1 MPMSS
6 ANPTVQS
13 TAHKFLSAH
22 RSATLATVN
31 EKKKPDAATVFYIV
45 DEDLTIYFMTRIE
58 SRKFHNLEKQT
69 IVSMVITDEV
79 TMETIQLT
87 GAAERIEN
95 SKEESEALTKLWT
108 ADYKNPN
115 WPGPAVKLFE
125 SGHSVQLAV
134 VKVVPQE
141 MTYAVFKRQDEGKYV
156 SFFEKVI

>member
-1 MPMSS
+1 MSS
-6 ANPTVQS
+6 ASSNTRL

-22 RSATLATVN
+22 RVATLATIAT
-31 EKKKPDAATVFYIV
+31 KKKPDAATVFYIV

-58 SRKFHNLEKQT
+58 SRKFRNLEKQHV
-69 IVSMVITDEV
+69 VSMVITDEK

-95 SKEESEALTKLWT
+95 LEEEGVALTKLWT
-108 ADYKNPN
+108 ADYRNPN
-115 WPGPAVKLFE
+115 WPGPAVRLYE

-141 MTYAVFKRQDEGKYV
+141 MTYAVFERQDKGKYG

>member
-1 MPMSS
+1 MSS
-6 ANPTVQS
+6 TKPNIQS

-22 RSATLATVN
+22 RAATLATVN
-31 EKKKPDAATVFYIV
+31 AKKKPDAATVFYIV
-45 DEDLTIYFMTRIE
+45 DKDLTIYFMTRIE
-58 SRKFHNLEKQT
+58 SRKFHNLKKQS
-69 IVSMVITDEV
+69 IVSMVITDEE

-95 SKEESEALTKLWT
+95 LKEEGGALTKLWT
-108 ADYKNPN
+108 ADYKNPT

-134 VKVVPQE
+134 VKVVPHE
-141 MTYAVFKRQDEGKYV
+141 MTYAIFEKQDKGKYG

>member
-1 MPMSS
+1 MSIARPDS
-6 ANPTVQS
+6 RLA
-13 TAHKFLSAH
+13 AYKFLSAH
-22 RSATLATVN
+22 RTATLATVTTKN
-31 EKKKPDAATVFYIV
+31 IPDAATVFYIV

-69 IVSMVITDEV
+69 IVSMVITDEQ

-87 GAAERIEN
+87 GASERIE
-95 SKEESEALTKLWT
+95 SLKEESGALTKLWT

-134 VKVVPQE
+134 VKVVPHE
-141 MTYAVFKRQDEGKYV
+141 MTYAVFERQDKGKYG